1 MAAADPP
8 PALHAHAMDQLR
20 FIRST
25 MERAGAFTAI
35 PGWGGVIM
43 GLTALAAA
51 ALAGPPR
58 NDDLRWFVIWLADA
72 LIASV
77 IAVVTIVRKARASG
91 FALGGTI
98 ARRFALASAPPL
110 TAGVIL
116 TAVFA
121 RSDLLARLPG
131 CWLLLY
137 GVGLTTGGAFSVR
150 AIPIM
155 GLWFMAL
162 AVGAFVA
169 PVAWGHYFM
178 AAGFGG
184 LHIIFGLLIARR
196 YGG

>member
-1 MAAADPP
+1 MPAADRP
-8 PALHAHAMDQLR
+8 PALHAHAMDELR
-20 FIRST
+20 YIRST

-35 PGWGGVIM
+35 PGWGGVGM
-43 GLTALAAA
+43 GVTALVAAM
-51 ALAGPPR
+51 LGGPPR

-72 LIASV
+72 LVASIV
-77 IAVVTIVRKARASG
+77 AIVTIVRKARASG
-91 FALGGTI
+91 FPLGGTI
-98 ARRFALASAPPL
+98 ARRFALGTAAPL

-150 AIPIM
+150 VIPIM

-162 AVGAFVA
+162 SVGAFVA
-169 PVAWGHYFM
+169 PAAWGHYFM

-184 LHIIFGLLIARR
+184 LHIIFGFLIARR

>member
-1 MAAADPP
+1 MDDPP
-8 PALHAHAMDQLR
+8 AALHAHAIDQLR

-35 PGWGGVIM
+35 PGWGGVMM
-43 GLTALAAA
+43 GVTALVAAG
-51 ALAGPPR
+51 LAGAPR

-72 LIASV
+72 LVATV

-91 FALGGTI
+91 FPLGGTI

-150 AIPIM
+150 VIPIM
-155 GLWFMAL
+155 GLWFMAF

>member
-1 MAAADPP
+1 MANGNPP
-8 PALHAHAMDQLR
+8 AALHAHAMDELR

-35 PGWGGVIM
+35 PGWGGVII
-43 GLTALAAA
+43 GLSALVAAT
-51 ALAGPPR
+51 LAGAPR

-72 LIASV
+72 LIASIV
-77 IAVVTIVRKARASG
+77 AVVTIVRKARASG
-91 FALGGTI
+91 LPLGGTI

-116 TAVFA
+116 TAVFL

-131 CWLLLY
+131 CWLLMY

-162 AVGAFVA
+162 AVGAFAA
-169 PVAWGHYFM
+169 PIAWGQFFM

>member
-1 MAAADPP
+1 MADADPP
-8 PALHAHAMDQLR
+8 AALHAHAMDQLR

-35 PGWGGVIM
+35 PGWGGVNI
-43 GLTALAAA
+43 GLTALVAAV
-51 ALAGPPR
+51 LAGPPR

-72 LIASV
+72 LIATV

-91 FALGGTI
+91 FPLGGSI
-98 ARRFALASAPPL
+98 ARRFVLALAPPL

-137 GVGLTTGGAFSVR
+137 GVGLTTGGAF
-150 AIPIM
+150 
-155 GLWFMAL
+155 
-162 AVGAFVA
+162 
-169 PVAWGHYFM
+169 
-178 AAGFGG
+178 
-184 LHIIFGLLIARR
+184 
-196 YGG
+196 

>member
-1 MAAADPP
+1 
-8 PALHAHAMDQLR
+8 MDELR

-35 PGWGGVIM
+35 PGWGGVII
-43 GLTALAAA
+43 GLSALVTAAV
-51 ALAGPPR
+51 AGAPR
-58 NDDLRWFVIWLADA
+58 NDDLRWFVIWLAEA
-72 LIASV
+72 LIASIV
-77 IAVVTIVRKARASG
+77 AVVTIVRKARASG
-91 FALGGTI
+91 FPLGGTI

-116 TAVFA
+116 TAVFLQ
-121 RSDLLARLPG
+121 SDLLARLPG
-131 CWLLLY
+131 CWLLMY

-150 AIPIM
+150 AIPMM
-155 GLWFMAL
+155 GLWFMVF

-169 PVAWGHYFM
+169 PIAWEQFYM

-184 LHIIFGLLIARR
+184 LHIIFGFLIARK